1 MVSEPTAPSTP
12 LASAPLTQSGAT
24 PGPSV
29 ASAAADPQA
38 FLTSLIDGATRALSE
53 PVAAGVLTVE
63 RNRTLGDRLAG
74 RPGTITELRL
84 ASDGEIM
91 SLRPAARSLWVA
103 ETHRVSG
110 GVVIARRTQSL
121 GEWLGAFA
129 GRVAAVAGDAVGD
142 AAASSRALQTL
153 GIHSATDVSVS
164 AESIETDLRSLPAR
178 VAGRLPVD
186 AQAQV
191 ARIVELLLDTLPRVG
206 SSTETDVVVRRA
218 ATVYLPDTLR
228 AYVALPAD
236 WARTHVFADG
246 STPDGALTVQLG
258 VLLGAVEKLRDSA
271 VSNDAT
277 ALLVNGRFL
286 TDRFAVSSLD
296 LS

>member
-1 MVSEPTAPSTP
+1 MPPVRPS
-12 LASAPLTQSGAT
+12 AAT

-29 ASAAADPQA
+29 ATAGADPQA
-38 FLTSLIDGATRALSE
+38 FLTSLIDGATRALTE
-53 PVAAGVLTVE
+53 PVAAGVLSVE

-74 RPGTITELRL
+74 RPGTITEVRL

-91 SLRPAARSLWVA
+91 SLRPAARAQWVA
-103 ETHRVSG
+103 ETQRVSG
-110 GVVIARRTQSL
+110 GVVIARRSQPL
-121 GEWLGAFA
+121 GEWLSAFA

-153 GIHSATDVSVS
+153 GIHSATDLSVRAAS
-164 AESIETDLRSLPAR
+164 LETDLRSLPGR
-178 VAGRLPVD
+178 LAGRLPTD

-191 ARIVELLLDTLPRVG
+191 ARIVDLLLDTVPRVG
-206 SSTETDVVVRRA
+206 SSAETGAVVRRA
-218 ATVYLPDTLR
+218 ATVYLPDTLQ

-236 WARTHVFADG
+236 WARAHVFADG
-246 STPDGALTVQLG
+246 STPDSALTTQLG
-258 VLLGAVEKLRDSA
+258 ILLDAVSKLRDSA
-271 VSNDAT
+271 VSNDAN